1 MSDWWPKT
9 RFSDFSHLLIAEPT
23 DQLPPAE
30 DLRARG
36 LSRPDG
42 GDHGG
47 LLLAPWAFPLQWDPL
62 LQCAG
67 GLVGPLW
74 DAQLPGAAVP
84 AAAGGLQ
91 ALPRLGGYKCQSGLL
106 EEGRGFLLKY
116 FYSTLFSTWKLI
128 KYFLCAWCNN
138 VFLSSFQ
145 APWKGSTKIKLGI
158 MQIFLQVSARKVMWS
173 CSKEDR
179 LRTECL
185 VPQPLKSFS
194 WSTSC
199 LTFLCLSF
207 LICKTWCNDTL
218 HFLSLW
224 GWIK

>member
-1 MSDWWPKT
+1 MSERTTEARWWRSQRT
-9 RFSDFSHLLIAEPT
+9 
-23 DQLPPAE
+23 
-30 DLRARG
+30 
-36 LSRPDG
+36 
-42 GDHGG
+42 
-47 LLLAPWAFPLQWDPL
+47 APHSMTASTSVRSTPSMCWR
-62 LQCAG
+62 AG
-67 GLVGPLW
+67 GSSTRWPTTGGGSTCCGRGIT
-74 DAQLPGAAVP
+74 GATTT
-84 AAAGGLQ
+84 GGLQ
-91 ALPRLGGYKCQSGLL
+91 MPEWAPWGGPWISI
-106 EEGRGFLLKY
+106 EIFLLY
-116 FYSTLFSTWKLI
+116 PFSTWKLI

-224 GWIK
+224 GVD